1 MHRHTHHGWTG
12 IGTAAAA
19 LLLTCSS
26 VGLAAGGWDVA
37 QAPVRFTLKL
47 TGAPTHPSA
56 GYFVHIPDGGV
67 LPKPFPQPQVVASDG
82 SVVPS
87 FVLWQNP
94 ATGLGVVFQA
104 PPAGGDVSLY
114 VLPSRRLPLWTPA
127 SGLTPSAML
136 CTQSGR
142 GTRADALALAKLG
155 AVSTTVQVR
164 NRAGVAQAPLS
175 IPGDLSGRTGP
186 CAIYMLAHVATLDPG
201 KTWMAPISFAGKM
214 EIRVDGQVLK
224 IEKRINKPAGTGQYV
239 ELAAGLHRMEIFC
252 WAPQGH
258 APRNGLLTM
267 MWQTPKT
274 TSAQMGGV
282 RPADL
287 PFPGTPMWAGRKLH
301 ANEIVRSGTASVV
314 SAVTRDGGPVAAFEV
329 KPLENLWFEGEPP
342 VMVYNL
348 AARTAGSPAGTSYTW
363 SFGNGSQAITPTI
376 PWLVE
381 GGRDLHRMEIF
392 CWTPQGHAPRNGL
405 LTMMWQTPKT
415 TSAQMGGVRPA
426 DLPFPGTPMWA
437 GRKLHANEI
446 VRSGTAS
453 VVSAVTR
460 DGGPVAAFEVK
471 PLENLWF
478 EGEPPVM
485 VYNLAARTAGSPAGT
500 SYTWSFGNG
509 SQAVTPTIPWL
520 VEGGR
525 DHRVSLTAT
534 AGSKR
539 STCQVPFYPYAT
551 QRTSLN
557 SPASRERYLAA
568 VESVFAAYPAKA
580 DPTAD
585 WHQAHWNNM
594 FRCLELN
601 KQRDLLTHLV
611 EVRWD
616 LLAAKLPPE
625 RLALLQELALDFAP
639 RVDPQLALKW
649 IALFEA
655 KARGSAA
662 KAQLA
667 VMRAEVTM
675 YELADLA
682 AAKAILGK
690 VVRYQRKNEAAELAR
705 IRLGDVA
712 LMEGDLN
719 AAMQAYGEVQTRARP
734 RDMRAA
740 ATAASPKAK
749 SSTALGKQPAVA
761 EWKMN
766 ALLDVSAS
774 ETVKGLIDQGFL
786 LEAKQALRRWE
797 RAFPQSKLSGDL
809 LLNEARFYMAVQ
821 DWRRARAILTPYCE
835 HVDASSF
842 MPAAAEALLA
852 CKLRLEE
859 PDDEIVVFCK
869 KMIKKL
875 AFHPAALEMEE
886 ELRRRE

>member
-239 ELAAGLHRMEIFC
+239 ELAAG
-252 WAPQGH
+252 
-258 APRNGLLTM
+258 
-267 MWQTPKT
+267 
-274 TSAQMGGV
+274 
-282 RPADL
+282 
-287 PFPGTPMWAGRKLH
+287 
-301 ANEIVRSGTASVV
+301 
-314 SAVTRDGGPVAAFEV
+314 
-329 KPLENLWFEGEPP
+329 
-342 VMVYNL
+342 
-348 AARTAGSPAGTSYTW
+348 
-363 SFGNGSQAITPTI
+363 
-376 PWLVE
+376 
-381 GGRDLHRMEIF
+381 LHRMEIF

-655 KARGSAA
+655 KARGSTA
-662 KAQLA
+662 KARLA
-667 VMRAEVTM
+667 VTRAEVTM

-859 PDDEIVVFCK
+859 PDDEIVTFCK
-869 KMIKKL
+869 KMMKKL
-875 AFHPAALEMEE
+875 AFHPAAREMEA